1 MTAGRRIPTV
11 LVAISAAAV
20 LLVPAAPA
28 AAQGVLLDVTVTS
41 QPDALNMFV
50 KTSTDPKYHAELI
63 ASPRR
68 LVIDREDTV
77 YAWRRIP
84 LTVGIDPVAQIR
96 GSQYRKGVTR
106 IVFDLTHDVGYAIRE
121 DEDGLAIVI
130 PTAPGASRAMAMN
143 AGAPPATA
151 AAPAK
156 TDAAVP
162 RPGPTRIA
170 QAPPAPA
177 APAAPERPSNG
188 SRLISFDFKDADV
201 VNLLRI
207 LAAESTKNIVIGDDV
222 KGKMSIALR
231 NEPWDVAFQTILD
244 TRGLQKIEKD
254 GVIRIVSNDQLLKER
269 EAQARVE
276 ESKLKAETEI
286 RAKAAEAKLK
296 EQEAIARG
304 RAVGLELAQL
314 KAGRPVKEETI
325 RLAYADP
332 EDIEKALL
340 GILGQLPAGI
350 APTVPSGP
358 PPIAAPP
365 FSALYGTAQA
375 PGAPAPTPSP
385 TAEILAKGITIRAHK
400 PTNSIFIR
408 HYEAD
413 LERIKKLIREK
424 LDVPLPQVKIE
435 ARLNELN
442 RTDFFALG
450 VSWGGAA
457 VRRLTTGG
465 DVLVGQ
471 GVSGQRNTAAAVPP
485 IIPPTGGIPPVF
497 FGDPANNPALTLAN
511 VLPVSATT
519 GLPLGGNIVNFPII
533 PGTFGTPAS
542 IAFGLIARKLNV
554 NLVLD
559 ALEAENKTT
568 SLSKPEVVTTEN
580 AKATISLGAEI
591 PYATVSSAGTQ
602 VQFKEALLKLEVT
615 PTVIKESGEIT
626 RVKMVV
632 NVENNSQGALVPTT
646 GGTVPS
652 INRRSATTQ
661 VVVKE
666 GETLAIGG
674 IRQRDVT
681 ETVSKVP
688 FFGDIPVLGLL
699 FRSKSR
705 TTDPNR
711 ELVVFITP
719 YVLKLDVVQAPLAE
733 QPKR

>member
-41 QPDALNMFV
+41 QPDALNIFV
-50 KTSTDPKYHAELI
+50 KTSTEPKYHAELI

-68 LVIDREDTV
+68 LVIDLEDTV

-222 KGKMSIALR
+222 KGRMSISLH
-231 NEPWDVAFQTILD
+231 NVPWELAFQTILD
-244 TRGLQKIEKD
+244 VRGLEKIEKD
-254 GVIRIVSNDQLLKER
+254 NVIRIVSR
-269 EAQARVE
+269 ET
-276 ESKLKAETEI
+276 KLKADTEI
-286 RAKAAEAKLK
+286 AKAAEAKIK
-296 EQEAIARG
+296 EQEAIGKQRAAELALAEQLARG
-304 RAVGLELAQL
+304 PLR
-314 KAGRPVKEETI
+314 EETI

-332 EDIEKALL
+332 EEIVKTLQGVL
-340 GILGQLPAGI
+340 GLAGGAAPAPG
-350 APTVPSGP
+350 APGGP
-358 PPIAAPP
+358 PLIPAPP
-365 FSALYGTAQA
+365 FSALYGTGPPPA
-375 PGAPAPTPSP
+375 PGAPAPMPTP
-385 TAEILAKGITIRAHK
+385 EVLAKGITIQAHK

-442 RTDFFALG
+442 RTDFFSLG
-450 VSWGGAA
+450 ITWGAA
-457 VRRLTTGG
+457 AFGRARG
-465 DVLVGQ
+465 DALVGQ
-471 GVSGQRNTAAAVPP
+471 GFAGRLQ
-485 IIPPTGGIPPVF
+485 PTGTGIAP
-497 FGDPANNPALTLAN
+497 NPLPTGFDNSNLTLGN
-511 VLPVSATT
+511 FLPVSATT
-519 GLPLGGNIVNFPII
+519 GLPLGGNIVNFPAP
-533 PGTFGTPAS
+533 PGLLGGTPAG
-542 IAFGLIARKLNV
+542 IAFGIVGGKFNV

-559 ALEAENKTT
+559 ALEELQKAT
-568 SLSKPEVVTTEN
+568 SLAKPEVVTVEN
-580 AKATISLGAEI
+580 AKATISLGSEI

-615 PTVIKESGEIT
+615 RTVIREPGDVT

-632 NVENNSQGALVPTT
+632 NVENNSQGTQTFSIGGGSVPA
-646 GGTVPS
+646 
-652 INRRSATTQ
+652 INKRTATTQ
-661 VVVKE
+661 VVVKQ

-674 IRQRDVT
+674 IRQR
-681 ETVSKVP
+681 ETSDTLTKVP
-688 FFGDIPVLGLL
+688 FFGDIPVLGYL
-699 FRSKSR
+699 FRSKTS
-705 TTDPNR
+705 TSDPNR
-711 ELVVFITP
+711 EMVVFITP
-719 YVLKLDVVQAPLAE
+719 YVLKLDLAQAPAQ
-733 QPKR
+733 QPTK

>member
-11 LVAISAAAV
+11 LVAISLAAV
-20 LLVPAAPA
+20 LLAPAAPA

-41 QPDALNMFV
+41 QPDALNIFV
-50 KTSTDPKYHAELI
+50 KTSTEPKYHAELI

-68 LVIDREDTV
+68 LVIDLEDTV

-130 PTAPGASRAMAMN
+130 PTAPGASRAMAMK
-143 AGAPPATA
+143 AGAPPAP
-151 AAPAK
+151 PAGPAR

-162 RPGPTRIA
+162 RPGPARIA
-170 QAPPAPA
+170 QTPPAQA

-222 KGKMSIALR
+222 KGKMSISLR
-231 NEPWDVAFQTILD
+231 NVPWDLAFQTILD

-296 EQEAIARG
+296 EQEAIARE
-304 RAVGLELAQL
+304 RAVELELAQL
-314 KAGRPVKEETI
+314 KARGPLKEESI

-332 EDIEKALL
+332 EDIEKTLL

-375 PGAPAPTPSP
+375 PGAPAPTPTP

-471 GVSGQRNTAAAVPP
+471 GVSGQRNTAATIPP
-485 IIPPTGGIPPVF
+485 IIAPTGGIPPVF

-519 GLPLGGNIVNFPII
+519 GLPLGGNIVNFPIL

-542 IAFGLIARKLNV
+542 IAFGLISRKLNI

-626 RVKMVV
+626 KVKMVV

-674 IRQRDVT
+674 IRQRDVA
-681 ETVSKVP
+681 ESVSKGP

-711 ELVVFITP
+711 
-719 YVLKLDVVQAPLAE
+719 Y
-733 QPKR
+733 

>member
-11 LVAISAAAV
+11 LVAISLAAV

-28 AAQGVLLDVTVTS
+28 TAQGVLLDVTVTS
-41 QPDALNMFV
+41 QPDALNIFV
-50 KTSTDPKYHAELI
+50 KTSTEPKYHAELI

-68 LVIDREDTV
+68 LVIDLEDTV

-207 LAAESTKNIVIGDDV
+207 LAAESTKNIVISDDV
-222 KGKMSIALR
+222 KGRMSISLR
-231 NEPWDVAFQTILD
+231 NVPWELAFQTILD
-244 TRGLQKIEKD
+244 VRGLEKIEKD
-254 GVIRIVSNDQLLKER
+254 NVVRIVSR
-269 EAQARVE
+269 EA
-276 ESKLKAETEI
+276 KLKADTEI
-286 RAKAAEAKLK
+286 AKAAEVARAARVAEL
-296 EQEAIARG
+296 AIAEQMARG
-304 RAVGLELAQL
+304 PL
-314 KAGRPVKEETI
+314 KEETI

-332 EDIEKALL
+332 EDVVNTLK
-340 GILGQLPAGI
+340 GILGLGAGG
-350 APTVPSGP
+350 APPPGAPGGP
-358 PPIAAPP
+358 PLIPAPP
-365 FSALYGTAQA
+365 FSALYGTAPPPP
-375 PGAPAPTPSP
+375 PGAPAPVATP
-385 TAEILAKGITIRAHK
+385 EVLAKGITIQAHK
-400 PTNSIFIR
+400 PTNSVFIR

-442 RTDFFALG
+442 RADFFALG
-450 VSWGGAA
+450 ISWGAAA
-457 VRRLTTGG
+457 VGRARG
-465 DVLVGQ
+465 DALVGQ
-471 GVSGQRNTAAAVPP
+471 GFAGRT
-485 IIPPTGGIPPVF
+485 PPTSGIGIEPPAAPGV
-497 FGDPANNPALTLAN
+497 GALGVNNPGLTLGSF
-511 VLPVSATT
+511 LPVSGAT
-519 GLPLGGNIVNFPII
+519 GLPTGGNIVDFPVL
-533 PGTFGTPAS
+533 PSGSFAGLSPAA
-542 IAFGLIARKLNV
+542 IAFGIVGGKFNV

-559 ALEAENKTT
+559 ALEADSKTT
-568 SLSKPEVVTTEN
+568 SLAKPEVVTLEN
-580 AKATISLGAEI
+580 AKATISLGSEI

-602 VQFKEALLKLEVT
+602 VQFKDALLKLDVT
-615 PTVIKESGEIT
+615 PTVIREAGDIT
-626 RVKMVV
+626 RVKMLV
-632 NVENNSQGALVPTT
+632 NVENNSKGDDINSAAGPI
-646 GGTVPS
+646 PS
-652 INRRSATTQ
+652 INRRTAITQ

-674 IRQRDVT
+674 IRQHQSVESTR
-681 ETVSKVP
+681 KVP
-688 FFGDIPVLGLL
+688 FFGDIPVLGFL
-699 FRSKSR
+699 FRTKS
-705 TTDPNR
+705 TLTDPNR

-719 YVLKLDVVQAPLAE
+719 YVLKLDLAQAPATS
-733 QPKR
+733 QPKK